1 MTVEQPVVIEFKK
14 PDTVAG
20 SELAA
25 ASFKKGTPDCAIQAR
40 LMFGKYGRKLDSHV
54 GYDRAEM

>member
-1 MTVEQPVVIEFKK
+1 MIEFKK
-14 PDTVAG
+14 PDMVAVLEF
-20 SELAA
+20 SA